1 MAIDSI
7 GAVPAAA
14 NTPAAAAPAAAA
26 SSLGLDDF
34 MKILMTQLTYQDPMK
49 PMDNQQFV
57 AQLAQFTALQQ
68 SQQMNERLQQL
79 LTIQSATQSVG
90 LLGKTVE
97 VTAAD
102 GTSST
107 GQVTTLRFREG
118 QPLITVKADNGSFLA
133 DVPLAQ
139 VSLVR

>member
-7 GAVPAAA
+7 GAVLAAA
-14 NTPAAAAPAAAA
+14 NTSAAAAPAAAA

-97 VTAAD
+97 VTGAD
-102 GTSST
+102 GASST

-133 DVPLAQ
+133 DVPLSQ